1 MTDMKNLQSHVD
13 NNKKELG
20 SSQKILEELDSQL
33 KKNDA
38 SQIAQNYTDMIKR
51 QRQQNSQISQ

>member
-1 MTDMKNLQSHVD
+1 MTDMKILQSHVD

-20 SSQKILEELDSQL
+20 SNQKVLEELDSQL
-33 KKNDA
+33 KKNDP

-51 QRQQNSQISQ
+51 